1 MHLSSNLDGASLF
14 CILYAYFRP
23 ALAGLF
29 FFHHDLLV
37 YLLLQLRY
45 MGDNAHQAVALC
57 QPRQC
62 VIRFAEGLGIQ

>member
-1 MHLSSNLDGASLF
+1 MQKEMHLSSNLDGASLLI
-14 CILYAYFRP
+14 CILYAHFRP

-45 MGDNAHQAVALC
+45 MGDNAHQVSI
-57 QPRQC
+57 PRE
-62 VIRFAEGLGIQ
+62 IAHLNRSN